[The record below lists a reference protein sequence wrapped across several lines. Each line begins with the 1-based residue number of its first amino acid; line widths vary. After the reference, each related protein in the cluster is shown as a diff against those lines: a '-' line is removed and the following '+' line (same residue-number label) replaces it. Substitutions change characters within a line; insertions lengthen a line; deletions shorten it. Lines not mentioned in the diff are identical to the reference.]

1 MLWHTHPGLK
11 GSLAAFSLEDLD
23 VAKQTGKPL
32 LVIGF
37 VGFSLDVLST
47 LAMPFGIKAVLAS
60 AGVKG
65 LLALE
70 KSGRLPTKLLEMG
83 VGARV
88 CWPSGNIQ
96 PVLRAGAPPWQA
108 AVDDMSFLLDRG
120 VGAVERVG
128 QKAIRELL
136 GLFVNKR

>member
-1 MLWHTHPGLK
+1 
-11 GSLAAFSLEDLD
+11 
-23 VAKQTGKPL
+23 
-32 LVIGF
+32 
-37 VGFSLDVLST
+37 
-47 LAMPFGIKAVLAS
+47 MPFGIKAVLAS